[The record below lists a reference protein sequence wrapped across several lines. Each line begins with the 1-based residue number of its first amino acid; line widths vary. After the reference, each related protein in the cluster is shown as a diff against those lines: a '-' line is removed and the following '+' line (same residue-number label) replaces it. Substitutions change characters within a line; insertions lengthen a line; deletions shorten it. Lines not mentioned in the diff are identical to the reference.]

1 VLRELAVRLAIED
14 FFPWPSVEAYMD
26 ELLAPQR
33 NGALTVGKLR
43 ELEGIAERSRLD
55 HVPYREGHF
64 ATPSGKIEFHSERA
78 VALGLPGLPSYTRP
92 TRDGAALPLEFR
104 QGRVL
109 TAFHSFYDNGRAL
122 PALER
127 AEPHAELWIHPDD
140 AAPRGI
146 AAGGRVELWNER
158 GRFEAVA
165 HVTADILPGV
175 VWARDGWPGLNT
187 LTSGEACLSP
197 EASDGLDPRI
207 PGGQSA
213 YDARVE
219 VRALSPSGASA
230 R

>member
-1 VLRELAVRLAIED
+1 MPLHR
-14 FFPWPSVEAYMD
+14 PEAD
-26 ELLAPQR
+26 DAR
-33 NGALTVGKLR
+33 
-43 ELEGIAERSRLD
+43 
-55 HVPYREGHF
+55 H
-64 ATPSGKIEFHSERA
+64 
-78 VALGLPGLPSYTRP
+78 
-92 TRDGAALPLEFR
+92 PLEFR

-122 PALER
+122 PMLTR
-127 AEPHAELWIHPDD
+127 AEPHAELWIHPAD
-140 AAPRGI
+140 AGPRGI
-146 AAGGRVELWNER
+146 AAGGRVELANER

-165 HVTADILPGV
+165 RVTEDILPGV

-219 VRALSPSGASA
+219 VRPIPA
-230 R
+230 